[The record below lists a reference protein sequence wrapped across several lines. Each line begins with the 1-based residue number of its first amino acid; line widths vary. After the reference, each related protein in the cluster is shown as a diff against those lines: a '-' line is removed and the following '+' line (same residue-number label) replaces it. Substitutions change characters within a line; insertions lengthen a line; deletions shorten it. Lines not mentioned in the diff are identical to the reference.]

1 MTISLKQTLQTTAI
15 STVLFAGAPIDSL
28 LSDIPQYDQASTSI
42 DQLKD
47 FDPYSMISTPLFNTE
62 EKIQIIG
69 HFASNLLADMEE
81 SPIEFA
87 QALDQH
93 FWDLI

>member
-1 MTISLKQTLQTTAI
+1 MTISLKHTLQTAAI
-15 STVLFAGAPIDSL
+15 STVLFAGVPIDSL
-28 LSDIPQYDQASTSI
+28 LSDIPQYDKASASI

-47 FDPYSMISTPLFNTE
+47 FDPYSMISPPFFSTE

-69 HFASNLLADMEE
+69 LFASSLLANMEE